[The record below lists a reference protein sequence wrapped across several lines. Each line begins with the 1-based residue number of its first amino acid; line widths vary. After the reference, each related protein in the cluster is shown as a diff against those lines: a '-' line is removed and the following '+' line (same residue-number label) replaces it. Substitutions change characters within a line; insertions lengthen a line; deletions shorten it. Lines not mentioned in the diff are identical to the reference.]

1 MSVSLCLSLC
11 CDAAVGVLSISDIMF
26 AHNVPAYI
34 AIRKKMTCASLLKLT
49 PHVARLEAE
58 SALYESMTALL
69 SASFSSSVIAKN

>member
-1 MSVSLCLSLC
+1 M
-11 CDAAVGVLSISDIMF
+11 GVLSICDIMF

-34 AIRKKMTCASLLKLT
+34 ALRKTVTCASLLKLT
-49 PHVARLEAE
+49 TQVARLEAE